1 MYDHPTPVSAVSDHT
16 IFPEKGTNVLRGT
29 YGIPGVIAEA
39 SFFTNPDE
47 ERRLKQSGHNR
58 REAISYMLA
67 LEAFFEESSSPIL
80 QKNSLV
86 NIPPFRV
93 FQEAERMNE
102 VALLWYEDYL
112 RGNELMK
119 DSSEKSLEQAFQFF
133 TRSARSFPDSYVAA
147 ECHKNRSIISK
158 KLGKSEEA
166 IDAGLRALEFYICVE
181 N

>member
-1 MYDHPTPVSAVSDHT
+1 
-16 IFPEKGTNVLRGT
+16 
-29 YGIPGVIAEA
+29 
-39 SFFTNPDE
+39 
-47 ERRLKQSGHNR
+47 
-58 REAISYMLA
+58 
-67 LEAFFEESSSPIL
+67 
-80 QKNSLV
+80 
-86 NIPPFRV
+86 
-93 FQEAERMNE
+93 MNE